1 MFQKTL
7 LLNDSKLPDSITN
20 FDDLKSSEMKFNI
33 GYGSMKKHKKQQR
46 KNKLKKQQKQTRRMV
61 HKKKPLF
68 HFTPAE
74 HTTLSKS
81 FDDLNKTMMTFN
93 IGSGSVHKH
102 RRQQKNKMQKHKTK
116 KNKQLPRQLRFK
128 TSQSLLSVVGN
139 KSEHHPRR
147 RVCKAKRPT
156 ASKKHP
162 RRRVFKAKRPTASRE
177 HVVSLVENVEHTR
190 STRLT
195 ERALQAHNSQHQSII
210 VRLSTDHWCQPLQLY
225 GTCIV
230 PLNIKFRDLLFTDVQ
245 KENIQRIPVD
255 AYYYKGVQLNYRWKV
270 NYGDCTLFL
279 PETELMRDF
288 FRSTAM
294 NSRLNRRVSIEMVR
308 KTYQKRVSL
317 TERMT
322 KWRTVAHMIVLYA
335 KMRPKINLSIMNLG
349 GDTTHI
355 VAYPS
360 TTVKEIRR
368 RYCEK
373 TGLPRTPQ
381 VKLFIETEDT
391 ALRLSAVLKDYPNVI
406 RHPTLYIAKVAAW
419 EYFKRV

>member
-7 LLNDSKLPDSITN
+7 LLNDSKLPDTIDSSTTSITN
-20 FDDLKSSEMKFNI
+20 FDDLKNSEMKFNI
-33 GYGSMKKHKKQQR
+33 GYGSMNKHKKQQR
-46 KNKLKKQQKQTRRMV
+46 KNKLNKQQKQTCRMV
-61 HKKKPLF
+61 HKKKPQF

-74 HTTLSKS
+74 HTLLSKS

-128 TSQSLLSVVGN
+128 TSQPLLSVVGN
-139 KSEHHPRR
+139 KSEHHP
-147 RVCKAKRPT
+147 
-156 ASKKHP
+156 H
-162 RRRVFKAKRPTASRE
+162 RRVFKAKRPTASKE

-190 STRLT
+190 PTRLT
-195 ERALQAHNSQHQSII
+195 ERALQAHNKQHQSII
-210 VRLSTDHWCQPLQLY
+210 VRLSTDHWCEPLQLY
-225 GTCIV
+225 GKCIV
-230 PLNIKFRDLLFTDVQ
+230 PLNMKFRDLLFTDVQ

-255 AYYYKGVQLNYRWKV
+255 AYYDEGVQLNYRWKV
-270 NYGDCTLFL
+270 NYGECALFL

-288 FRSTAM
+288 FRSTEM
-294 NSRLNRRVSIEMVR
+294 NPRLNRRVSIEMVR
-308 KTYQKRVSL
+308 KTYQKCVSL

-335 KMRPKINLSIMNLG
+335 KMRSKINLSIMNLG

-360 TTVKEIRR
+360 TTFKEIRR

-381 VKLFIETEDT
+381 VKLFTETEDT
-391 ALRLSAVLKDYPNVI
+391 ALRLSAILKDYPNVI

-419 EYFKRV
+419 EYFERV